1 MQFSF
6 ADYMYC
12 YKIVKFGYSN
22 SLLYWLCWKNIWL
35 EPLVEN
41 ELLIAE
47 QSFISRQSLSSCLL
61 YTLDFGF
68 AFIEGDLHLIIY
80 IRLFSHTLKG
90 WKRNNSWQDFDQ
102 IFSRQ
107 CPAWTALFKNILF
120 YILKK
125 STYHSTKGL
134 IWKLNLFHANKTW
147 HEPLIMLSKEVGDK
161 LPTC

>member
-90 WKRNNSWQDFDQ
+90 WKRNNSWQDLTKFSPGNVLLEQ
-102 IFSRQ
+102 LCSKIFYFTFWRKA
-107 CPAWTALFKNILF
+107 PIIA
-120 YILKK
+120 
-125 STYHSTKGL
+125 
-134 IWKLNLFHANKTW
+134 
-147 HEPLIMLSKEVGDK
+147 PRV
-161 LPTC
+161 